1 MGRRTLTM
9 RRTNFQKMTILK
21 MEEDIEDG
29 EVSEEEMDHIKK
41 MIMDETE
48 RIEEQ
53 SKQDGN
59 TDIGD
64 DYDYDAD
71 EDAMLFAEGGTEEQM
86 SEEWLRRMEEM
97 DEKKEQAKMD
107 KKKEKQKM
115 KEEL

>member
-1 MGRRTLTM
+1 M

-21 MEEDIEDG
+21 MEKNMTMKR
-29 EVSEEEMDHIKK
+29 EMNLKK
-41 MIMDETE
+41 MIKDETE

-53 SKQDGN
+53 GKQDGN
-59 TDIGD
+59 TEIGD

-107 KKKEKQKM
+107 KKKEKQKT
-115 KEEL
+115 KE